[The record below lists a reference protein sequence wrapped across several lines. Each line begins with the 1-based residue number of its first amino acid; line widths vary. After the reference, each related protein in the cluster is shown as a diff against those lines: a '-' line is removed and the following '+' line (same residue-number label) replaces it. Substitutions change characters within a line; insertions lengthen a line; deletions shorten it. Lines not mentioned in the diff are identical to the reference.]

1 MKITLAWPQE
11 GIGDADQTVDVSDA
25 DAKRLVNDGMARWA
39 DLVPTA
45 AADVEAVAAMEGI
58 DLSGA
63 GTVAEKRARVKAAR
77 ANEEG

>member
-25 DAKRLVNDGMARWA
+25 DAKRLVNDGMARWP
-39 DLVPTA
+39 DSVPTA
-45 AADVEAVAAMEGI
+45 AADVEAVAAMEGV